1 MKIIINILSV
11 ICFLLFL
18 GNSKAKKDDSSYTLA
33 FIKDVY
39 IDEGNYTFN
48 GSNDSVYTKGEGER
62 TENFIGVFPKE
73 NDTVAIYKLNKDLNE
88 KPEKFSFWSKKKNN
102 QTITFY
108 CSMGDDIKITFGN
121 QNNIIINNDTYEVNK
136 EYYTF
141 LKQKILIEKSV
152 LDLAFF
158 LKDGYGDY
166 EESLEPL
173 NKNWRNQKED
183 NRFKIIKAKIKNKNY
198 QTDDQ
203 FFSYEFTYK
212 YTKRGIVENI
222 LGQNSFTKKKIEE
235 NNKYLV
241 YVTDR
246 SVNERAL
253 VQEYLYKNKKT
264 FLDSIVGSRIR
275 YSDATTYHYK
285 KFQSILK
292 TINIATKPSNLR
304 DILKLLDLNKKN
316 LD

>member
-1 MKIIINILSV
+1 MGDNIKV
-11 ICFLLFL
+11 
-18 GNSKAKKDDSSYTLA
+18 
-33 FIKDVY
+33 
-39 IDEGNYTFN
+39 
-48 GSNDSVYTKGEGER
+48 
-62 TENFIGVFPKE
+62 
-73 NDTVAIYKLNKDLNE
+73 
-88 KPEKFSFWSKKKNN
+88 SFNN
-102 QTITFY
+102 QN
-108 CSMGDDIKITFGN
+108 KIAV
-121 QNNIIINNDTYEVNK
+121 NNDTYQVNK
-136 EYYTF
+136 EYYQF
-141 LKQKILIEKSV
+141 LKEKILIEKSV

-183 NRFKIIKAKIKNKNY
+183 NRFKIIKANIKNKNY

-222 LGQNSFTKKKIEE
+222 LGQNSFTKRKIKE

-246 SVNERAL
+246 SVNERAS

-264 FLDSIVGSRIR
+264 FFDSIVGSRIR
-275 YSDATTYHYK
+275 YSDAVTYHYK

-292 TINIATKPSNLR
+292 TINIATKPSNIR
-304 DILKLLDLNKKN
+304 DILKLLDLNKKS